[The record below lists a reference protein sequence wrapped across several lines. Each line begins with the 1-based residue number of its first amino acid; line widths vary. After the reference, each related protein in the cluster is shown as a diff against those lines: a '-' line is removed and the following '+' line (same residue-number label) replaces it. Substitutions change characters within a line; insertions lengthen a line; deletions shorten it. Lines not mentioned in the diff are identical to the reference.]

1 MNRFIIIYR
10 DDKQFCMYSKGIIF
24 IFEGFLETGLSV
36 SRNKFNN
43 LLKSHFTRL
52 RQNIR
57 IILRFLA
64 REGKSNARFA
74 QGAYL
79 RWRWQMVFSTR
90 GGWMREKERQRKRE
104 KGGQKSRGQKR
115 ELECFAD
122 ASWLMI
128 PTSRCTIYS
137 RYFYRRLFVQ
147 RAPKYQWQRRA
158 VAVDHAWCC
167 GEKKRR
173 GEEEEEETVVEA
185 KAKRA
190 TAITGDGKRGEK
202 MIVASTQRVQACI
215 YLCVAS
221 RCWAFVVS
229 DDGRLSRET
238 TSEAFASSS
247 SSRLLLLLVLRLSFS
262 HCRPASIPRYRTY
275 FSRMDFSTNASI
287 QERKRSLKS
296 RGRRSGC
303 GESCAIERFS
313 STRDVFTRGKRE
325 KS

>member
-1 MNRFIIIYR
+1 
-10 DDKQFCMYSKGIIF
+10 
-24 IFEGFLETGLSV
+24 
-36 SRNKFNN
+36 
-43 LLKSHFTRL
+43 
-52 RQNIR
+52 
-57 IILRFLA
+57 
-64 REGKSNARFA
+64 
-74 QGAYL
+74 
-79 RWRWQMVFSTR
+79 
-90 GGWMREKERQRKRE
+90 
-104 KGGQKSRGQKR
+104 
-115 ELECFAD
+115 
-122 ASWLMI
+122 MI

-173 GEEEEEETVVEA
+173 EEEEEEETVVEA

-221 RCWAFVVS
+221 RCWAFVVP

-275 FSRMDFSTNASI
+275 FSRMDFSRVSKRGKDRLNLAAEEAAAESFARLKDFLRL
-287 QERKRSLKS
+287 EMCLLEVNVRSL
-296 RGRRSGC
+296 
-303 GESCAIERFS
+303 I
-313 STRDVFTRGKRE
+313 STFRLRVIV
-325 KS
+325 SV